1 MTPLSYHS
9 LNLSLIAMETMRSL
23 VQVVNQD
30 EDRHTSV
37 VVITAHVY
45 FVDLDQTSFRYV
57 FKMAEA

>member
-1 MTPLSYHS
+1 
-9 LNLSLIAMETMRSL
+9 METMRSL

-57 FKMAEA
+57 FKMAEAWNNGSD

>member
-9 LNLSLIAMETMRSL
+9 LNLSLIALETMRSL
-23 VQVVNQD
+23 VQVVNQN

-45 FVDLDQTSFRYV
+45 LVDLDQTSLR
-57 FKMAEA
+57 